1 MKYVSGG
8 IRPLRRLPVLENYY
22 LPGQLEARIEAFVA
36 HYNHLRY
43 HESIDNLPPADV
55 IGESLASC
63 FPRGSLASVL
73 DPPKKVIFLAPRSPS
88 QRLRFSFQRLLF
100 EFLNL
105 IRN

>member
-55 IGESLASC
+55 IGESLTSC

-73 DPPKKVIFLAPRSPS
+73 DPPKKVIFLRPPPPLAAFA
-88 QRLRFSFQRLLF
+88 FSVSNACC
-100 EFLNL
+100 LNF
-105 IRN
+105 

>member
-55 IGESLASC
+55 IGEILRLVFLGEAL
-63 FPRGSLASVL
+63 RVYLI
-73 DPPKKVIFLAPRSPS
+73 PPKK
-88 QRLRFSFQRLLF
+88 
-100 EFLNL
+100 
-105 IRN
+105 

>member
-1 MKYVSGG
+1 MKYVSGE

-55 IGESLASC
+55 IGESSASC

-73 DPPKKVIFLAPRSPS
+73 DPPQKSDFFSPPPPS
-88 QRLRFSFQRLLF
+88 QRLRFQFPTLVV
-100 EFLNL
+100 
-105 IRN
+105 

>member
-8 IRPLRRLPVLENYY
+8 IRPLRRLPVLEN

-55 IGESLASC
+55 IGESLTSC

-73 DPPKKVIFLAPRSPS
+73 DPPKKVIFLAPRPPS
-88 QRLRFSFQRLLF
+88 QRLRFQFPTLVV
-100 EFLNL
+100 
-105 IRN
+105 